1 MSTFVEVHSNE
12 KNCPV
17 IINLDHVVEIAPL
30 VKGGCVIV
38 MVPVDAGVSKTMT
51 VKNDYSEFKQFAL
64 QTVSSEDIKKRIE
77 ALNPEKRGPGR
88 PPKSESIDS
97 APVRTEVPIP
107 TPIAQL

>member
-12 KNCPV
+12 KNCSV
-17 IINLDHVVEIAPL
+17 IINLEHVVEIAPL

-38 MVPVDAGVSKTMT
+38 MIPVDAGVSKTMT

-64 QTVSSEDIKKRIE
+64 QTVSAEDIKKRIE

-88 PPKSESIDS
+88 PPK
-97 APVRTEVPIP
+97 TEVPEP